1 MIHPHLPVRET
12 GPIATVVFDRPAIHN
27 AFDLSM
33 WAGLRD
39 TMRALSNRDDLRCVV
54 LRGAGGRAF
63 SVGIDIAAMQEERA
77 TPERE
82 AVFAQTFDD
91 AMQSIRLCR
100 HPVVALIEGHCLG
113 GGAGLATMCDFRVG
127 GPAMRFGITAN
138 RMGLFYPFAEIDPL
152 VQIVGTGIAA
162 EILIEGRIF
171 DGAEAL
177 RKGILS
183 RLAATDDAVEAEA
196 ITLAE
201 RIAAGSPL
209 AARFH
214 KAAIRRLR
222 GPLPVSAAEEQ
233 EASAFTETEDFRN
246 ACAAFLGKRTPSFTG
261 R

>member
-1 MIHPHLPVRET
+1 MHHPHLLLRFEDT
-12 GPIATVVFDRPAIHN
+12 IATVVFDRPTVHN

-39 TMRALSNRDDLRCVV
+39 TMNALSARDELRCVV

-63 SVGIDIAAMQEERA
+63 SVGIDIEAMQEERA

-82 AVFAQTFDD
+82 AVFARTFDE

-113 GGAGLATMCDFRVG
+113 GGAGIATMCDFRVG
-127 GPAMRFGITAN
+127 GENMRFGITAN

-152 VQIVGTGIAA
+152 VQIVGTGVAA

-171 DGAEAL
+171 DGEEAY

-183 RLAATDDAVEAEA
+183 RFAQGGAVEAEA
-196 ITLAE
+196 TALAR
-201 RIAAGSPL
+201 RIAEGSPL

-222 GPLPVSAAEEQ
+222 GPLPVTGAEQ
-233 EASAFTETEDFRN
+233 AEASAFTATADFRN
-246 ACAAFLGKRTPSFTG
+246 ASAAFLAKRTPQFEG